1 LDYLRRRQS
10 LLGHHFGGLR
20 LRKGDFLGKEH
31 RYLSIMLVG
40 EHGRIVALRHFKAI
54 AIGVLALTF
63 ISLLALAAIGYM
75 YIQQSRSL
83 EKVQEKVDQLQQ
95 YANRLKDE
103 KDILQAKWVV
113 HELKNS
119 PATEASAIKEPTAP
133 VPSNPAPPTVPPADE
148 KSVKKAQAK
157 PDVKWQADISRFS
170 AGYDS
175 RSERL
180 ELKFRVHNRSKPRQ
194 TLNGR
199 VVAMFMSKKNPF
211 PKPVVLPSVP
221 IVAGV
226 PTGSTGYDFSVNNY
240 RTLELNM
247 LVKNMS
253 TAIETVT
260 VYVFTQEAE
269 LLLTRD
275 FTVDMQ
281 PAAAGA
287 APIAKPSQRAP
298 VEPAA
303 PLQAPSV
310 AVPAVPAGDVPPTKL
325 DISAQESAVA
335 PSQPE
340 GGPEAAAAETVTV
353 VPTASEP
360 SFPST
365 PQPTSEGKQQ

>member
-1 LDYLRRRQS
+1 
-10 LLGHHFGGLR
+10 
-20 LRKGDFLGKEH
+20 
-31 RYLSIMLVG
+31 LSIMLVG

-54 AIGVLALTF
+54 AIGVLALTL

-83 EKVQEKVDQLQQ
+83 EMVQEKVDQLQQ

-119 PATEASAIKEPTAP
+119 PATEANAKKEPAEEVTSSPA
-133 VPSNPAPPTVPPADE
+133 PAPPTAPPADA
-148 KSVKKAQAK
+148 KSVNKAQAK
-157 PDVKWQADISRFS
+157 PGVQWQADISRFS

-175 RSERL
+175 RSEM
-180 ELKFRVHNRSKPRQ
+180 LKMQFRFHNRSKPRQ
-194 TLNGR
+194 TLNAR
-199 VVAMFMSKKNPF
+199 VVAMFTSKKNPSPEF
-211 PKPVVLPSVP
+211 VVLPSVP

-226 PTGSTGYDFSVNNY
+226 PTGSDGYDFSVNNY
-240 RTLELNM
+240 RTIELAM

-275 FTVDMQ
+275 FTVDIQ
-281 PAAAGA
+281 PATGA

-298 VEPAA
+298 VESAA
-303 PLQAPSV
+303 PLQAPSA
-310 AVPAVPAGDVPPTKL
+310 AVPAVPADDAPPTKP

-340 GGPEAAAAETVTV
+340 GGPDAAAAETVNG

-360 SFPST
+360 SISST
-365 PQPTSEGKQQ
+365 PQPTSEGKHQ

>member
-1 LDYLRRRQS
+1 
-10 LLGHHFGGLR
+10 
-20 LRKGDFLGKEH
+20 
-31 RYLSIMLVG
+31 MLVG

-54 AIGVLALTF
+54 AIGVLALTL

-75 YIQQSRSL
+75 YIQQSRNL
-83 EKVQEKVDQLQQ
+83 EMVQGKVDQLQQ
-95 YANRLKDE
+95 YASRLKDE

-119 PATEASAIKEPTAP
+119 PATEANANIEPAKGVT
-133 VPSNPAPPTVPPADE
+133 SSPAPPTVPPADE
-148 KSVKKAQAK
+148 KSLKNAQAK

-175 RSERL
+175 RSEML

-194 TLNGR
+194 RLNGR
-199 VVAMFMSKKNPF
+199 VVAMFTSKKDPS
-211 PKPVVLPSVP
+211 PKSVVLPSVP
-221 IVAGV
+221 LVAGV
-226 PTGSTGYDFSVNNY
+226 PTGSDGYDFSVNNY
-240 RTLELNM
+240 RTIELNM

-260 VYVFTQEAE
+260 VYVFTQEAD

-275 FTVDMQ
+275 FTVDIQ
-281 PAAAGA
+281 PATRAV
-287 APIAKPSQRAP
+287 PIAKPSQRAP
-298 VEPAA
+298 VESAA
-303 PLQAPSV
+303 PMQAPSA
-310 AVPAVPAGDVPPTKL
+310 AVPAVPAGDVPPTTS
-325 DISAQESAVA
+325 DISAQENAVA
-335 PSQPE
+335 PSQLE

-365 PQPTSEGKQQ
+365 PQPTSEGKHQ